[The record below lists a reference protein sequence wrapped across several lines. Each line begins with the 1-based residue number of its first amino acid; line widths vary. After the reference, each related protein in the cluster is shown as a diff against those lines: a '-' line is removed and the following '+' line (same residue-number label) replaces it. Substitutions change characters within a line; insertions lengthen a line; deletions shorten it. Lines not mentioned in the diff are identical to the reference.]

1 MQQGGRRY
9 HDSVADKAAYV
20 VPQDSRWH
28 KMKNRFLFANDEG
41 MARIVASLKTNYRL
55 RSIRQKIDDF
65 PFAFVTPLRTEDND
79 ILPQ

>member
-1 MQQGGRRY
+1 
-9 HDSVADKAAYV
+9 
-20 VPQDSRWH
+20 
-28 KMKNRFLFANDEG
+28 MKNSLLFANDQG

-55 RSIRQKIDDF
+55 CAICQKIDDF

>member
-1 MQQGGRRY
+1 
-9 HDSVADKAAYV
+9 
-20 VPQDSRWH
+20 
-28 KMKNRFLFANDEG
+28 MKNRFLFANDQG
-41 MARIVASLKTNYRL
+41 MARVVAPLKTNYCL